1 MASELAATTTRILPA
16 DMLGAMRAAWTNELR
31 SVPRRGAICT
41 LVAQWALETGGGRAC
56 QANNVGNF
64 KATPAGPYDFCYFT
78 TIERVSV
85 ASAQAEIAQHGAS
98 LCSWD
103 GVVDAAGF
111 ATLVVRPRH
120 PWCCFRAYATLAAG
134 CEDYLHSMYTRFA
147 PAWRTAYDGD
157 PAAFAHA
164 LGALGYY
171 TSDRDAY
178 AAGCLRWFKLLMVE
192 PWPDA
197 TTTEPPIKPILAID
211 NDPPSEEP
219 KA

>member
-1 MASELAATTTRILPA
+1 MASEIAATTTRILPI
-16 DMLGAMRAAWTNELR
+16 DMLAAMRAAWTSELR
-31 SVPRRGAICT
+31 SVPRRGAVCT

-56 QANNVGNF
+56 QANNIGNF
-64 KATPAGPYDFCYFT
+64 KANPSGPYDYCYFT
-78 TIERVSV
+78 TTERVSV
-85 ASAQAEIAQHGAS
+85 ASAKAEIAQHGDS

-103 GVVDAAGF
+103 GLVHLDGLV
-111 ATLVVRPRH
+111 TLVVRPRH

-147 PAWRTAYDGD
+147 PAWNAAYDGD
-157 PAAFAHA
+157 PAAFARA

-178 AAGCLRWFKLLMVE
+178 AAGCQRWFQTLMAV
-192 PWPDA
+192 PWPDDEA
-197 TTTEPPIKPILAID
+197 
-211 NDPPSEEP
+211 NEP